1 MGGRWSAA
9 EIYLKSARRGING
22 CVMGAPALRRKS
34 EAGRSMRNIE
44 VPAAQQQEA
53 AAAASEQRQHGASEL
68 GSMPSHD
75 ADYQAASHLSQASM
89 EQRRRQSVSFSGD
102 SGSGGDIDRSVKLR
116 LCRDQQPVVGSQLPG
131 SSGAVAPA
139 SNNALCINMSG
150 APREA
155 VQLSVPA
162 ERPRIAGGGEPLPP
176 SASERGVHLPMPAD
190 TGAGAAWSRRGPAS
204 QLSFRRAGEGEAAAI
219 LASRIHGLTFVMA
232 RYVLKAAKQS
242 HWLRRLLV
250 ENLYG
255 TLRSLSYDA
264 NESWCA
270 VHEHVLDVRI
280 TYHV

>member
-1 MGGRWSAA
+1 MD
-9 EIYLKSARRGING
+9 
-22 CVMGAPALRRKS
+22 APALRRKS

-53 AAAASEQRQHGASEL
+53 AAAASGQRQDGASEL
-68 GSMPSHD
+68 RSMPSHD
-75 ADYQAASHLSQASM
+75 ADYQSASQLSQASM
-89 EQRRRQSVSFSGD
+89 EQQRRQSVSFSGD
-102 SGSGGDIDRSVKLR
+102 FGTGRDIDRSLELR
-116 LCRDQQPVVGSQLPG
+116 LRRDQHSAVRSPLPG
-131 SSGAVAPA
+131 SSAAMTPA
-139 SNNALCINMSG
+139 SNNSVCINMSG

-155 VQLSVPA
+155 VQISAPA
-162 ERPRIAGGGEPLPP
+162 ERSRIAGEGDPLPP
-176 SASERGVHLPMPAD
+176 SASERGVHLPMLTDA
-190 TGAGAAWSRRGPAS
+190 GAGAARSRRGPAS

-219 LASRIHGLTFVMA
+219 LASRTHGLTFVMA
-232 RYVLKAAKQS
+232 RYVLKAAKRS